1 LSGSLLIKNRQRAVP
16 LDTRLLRGMTR
27 ALLRELLELETFDL
41 VIYIVRAPEM
51 TALNETFLHHSG
63 STDVIT
69 FDYSDNVLP
78 ASCRQTK
85 PNLPAGQQKHVPNVL
100 PASCRQIPPADGPKH
115 VHGEIF
121 ICMDD
126 ALAQARQFR
135 TSWPGELTRY
145 VIHGILHLRGFDD
158 IRPADRRK
166 MKREE
171 NRLLR
176 NLGRLFHLRNLAAAA
191 KLAP

>member
-1 LSGSLLIKNRQRAVP
+1 LSGSLLIRNRQRAVP
-16 LDTRLLRGMTR
+16 LNTRLLRTLTR
-27 ALLRELLELETFDL
+27 TLLQELLDLETFDL
-41 VIYIVRAPEM
+41 VIYIVQAPEM

-69 FDYSDNVLP
+69 FNYSDSVLP
-78 ASCRQTK
+78 ASCRQSK
-85 PNLPAGQQKHVPNVL
+85 PSLPAG
-100 PASCRQIPPADGPKH
+100 RRKH

-121 ICMDD
+121 ICVDD
-126 ALAQARQFR
+126 AIVQARQFR
-135 TSWPGELTRY
+135 TSWPGELARY

-176 NLGRLFHLRNLAAAA
+176 NVARLFRLRELAAAA
-191 KLAP
+191 KLAS

>member
-1 LSGSLLIKNRQRAVP
+1 LSGGLLIKNRQRSVP
-16 LDTRLLRGMTR
+16 LNTRLLRTLTGT
-27 ALLRELLELETFDL
+27 LLREWLALGDFEL
-41 VIYIVRAPEM
+41 VIYLVRAPEM
-51 TALNETFLHHSG
+51 ARLNETFLQHAG

-78 ASCRQTK
+78 ASGRHLK
-85 PNLPAGQQKHVPNVL
+85 PGLPAGRRK
-100 PASCRQIPPADGPKH
+100 R

-121 ICMDD
+121 ICIDD
-126 ALAQARQFR
+126 AMTQARQFR
-135 TSWPGELTRY
+135 TSWQSELVRY
-145 VIHGILHLRGFDD
+145 IIHGVLHLRGFDD

-176 NLGRLFHLRNLAAAA
+176 AAGRLFRLRNLGAGP
-191 KLAP
+191 KLRP